1 MIDRYSGRNERGR
14 AGKFSLL
21 MIGAAALLLVVL
33 LAAGG
38 MSGLANPTDIS
49 VETTSSADP
58 VETTDNEQAQLIDSL
73 HESIADLE
81 NRLDAAN
88 DEIAALRDSSDISQE
103 VMEQLRL
110 NVEKNANPTALYEQ
124 IIDSLAQVGVTCTI
138 NPETNSL
145 RFNDSLL
152 FASSSDDL
160 NAANQ
165 DFLNEVFPVILSE
178 IEASGQAGR
187 IEQIIFAGYADDG
200 GSLPLNLALSQNRA
214 ESVLNHLLEQNMI
227 SLASN
232 DEAAIAYACAGM
244 ADQRPVMNDG
254 AVNRELSR
262 RVEVSIIL
270 DNRKISELVFGDD

>member
-1 MIDRYSGRNERGR
+1 
-14 AGKFSLL
+14 

-38 MSGLANPTDIS
+38 MSGPANPTDIS

-58 VETTDNEQAQLIDSL
+58 VETTDNEQDQLIDSL

-124 IIDSLAQVGVTCTI
+124 IIDSLAQVGVTCMI

-227 SLASN
+227 SLASD

-254 AVNRELSR
+254 AVNRDLSR
-262 RVEVSIIL
+262 RVEIAIII
-270 DNRKISELVFGDD
+270 DNRNINEMVFGND